1 MQIATSKQISN
12 SKQTS
17 NAAEQMMQGAE
28 YREDQG
34 MGQEM
39 YDLFKIGINIAFY
52 AVVAFIVI
60 KAVLNKKSG
69 KKSDKKSD
77 EKE

>member
-1 MQIATSKQISN
+1 MK
-12 SKQTS
+12 
-17 NAAEQMMQGAE
+17 
-28 YREDQG
+28 
-34 MGQEM
+34 QEM
-39 YDLFKIGINIAFY
+39 YDLFKIGINVAFY
-52 AVVAFIVI
+52 AVAVFVVI

>member
-1 MQIATSKQISN
+1 MK
-12 SKQTS
+12 
-17 NAAEQMMQGAE
+17 
-28 YREDQG
+28 
-34 MGQEM
+34 QEM
-39 YDLFKIGINIAFY
+39 YDLFKIGINVAFY
-52 AVVAFIVI
+52 AVAAFVVI